1 MPTSADY
8 DITATDEQSPANASH
23 RAQKVYIL
31 LAGELIT
38 SLTAGMP
45 VEPPIIRRAYKG
57 DAPPRDPSDD
67 LAKCSS
73 SVSALHSNPLS
84 SELGLSLSLSSVRVS
99 LLSLTTYSPLEG
111 Y

>member
-31 LAGELIT
+31 VAGELIT

-45 VEPPIIRRAYKG
+45 VEPPIIRRAHKG
-57 DAPPRDPSDD
+57 DAPHAIRRTISQSAPPLSRLFIETP
-67 LAKCSS
+67 
-73 SVSALHSNPLS
+73 SAL
-84 SELGLSLSLSSVRVS
+84 SLVSLSSVRAVS